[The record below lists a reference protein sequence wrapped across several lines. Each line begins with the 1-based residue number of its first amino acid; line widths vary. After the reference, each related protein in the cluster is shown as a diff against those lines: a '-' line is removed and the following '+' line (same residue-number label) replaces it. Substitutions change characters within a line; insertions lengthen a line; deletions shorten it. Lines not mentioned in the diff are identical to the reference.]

1 MGGGGVCVC
10 TREGLR
16 FISPLLSFPSSLVF
30 LHLQMR
36 LFAWLR
42 RRKGTEMEEE
52 VHGSEKEQVGE
63 KKNSGTA
70 NVNGE
75 ADGMPADKKKK
86 HIVPGRYHHFQD
98 GCRWRRPLWDQANQA
113 RDPLLF
119 ATKWATRCDTF
130 LTLRRRSSA

>member
-1 MGGGGVCVC
+1 MCVCVYVC

-42 RRKGTEMEEE
+42 RRNGTEMEEE
-52 VHGSEKEQVGE
+52 VHGSEKEQVRE
-63 KKNSGTA
+63 KKFRDSECEWRGRRNA
-70 NVNGE
+70 CRQ
-75 ADGMPADKKKK
+75 KKTKN